1 MDNSIAKLIEEIQ
14 RQAVVCETVAK
25 DKNQESLTGE
35 PSDKEKNEAESKEW
49 LVKAGV
55 WREVE
60 IIARRLADPAA
71 EVKQVAANPLET
83 RANVSVP

>member
-14 RQAVVCETVAK
+14 RQAEVCETVAK

-35 PSDKEKNEAESKEW
+35 ASDKEKNEAESKEW

>member
-1 MDNSIAKLIEEIQ
+1 MDNPIAKLIEEIQ
-14 RQAVVCETVAK
+14 HQAEVCETVAK

-35 PSDKEKNEAESKEW
+35 ASEKEKNEAESKEW